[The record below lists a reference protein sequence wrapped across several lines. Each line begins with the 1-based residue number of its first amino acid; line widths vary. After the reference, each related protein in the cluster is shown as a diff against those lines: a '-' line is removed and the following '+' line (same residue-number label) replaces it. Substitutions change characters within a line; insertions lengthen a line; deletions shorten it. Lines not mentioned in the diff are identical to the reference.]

1 MKLPTVT
8 QSADMFSAMGSESRL
23 TILRMLLNAAPN
35 GMTVGD
41 IQEKTGIANSTLSHH
56 LDKLRRENLV
66 YSEKDKQWIWYFADL
81 NTMTALLQFLY
92 NDCCGGKGKVNL
104 GSNC

>member
-81 NTMTALLQFLY
+81 KTMAALLEFLY
-92 NDCCGGKGKVNL
+92 NDCCGGKGKVNI
-104 GSNC
+104 GNKC